1 MSLKLQ
7 PGRLVEVRRFH
18 GELELDITLG
28 YICQKGSKP
37 MFTAS
42 ELFDLAIQVE
52 INGERF
58 YRYALSRV
66 KRDSLKNL
74 LGWLADEELRHKSTF
89 LEIKEKA
96 DDETTPSGTFFSL
109 SQEVLRNAMGRH
121 AFSLDELEIDL
132 IQDEKEVLRAA
143 IAFEE
148 DAILFFEFITPFVS
162 DPGPL
167 STLEHIKKE
176 ELNHKLLLTEK
187 LSEF

>member
-1 MSLKLQ
+1 
-7 PGRLVEVRRFH
+7 
-18 GELELDITLG
+18 
-28 YICQKGSKP
+28 
-37 MFTAS
+37 
-42 ELFDLAIQVE
+42 
-52 INGERF
+52 
-58 YRYALSRV
+58 
-66 KRDSLKNL
+66 
-74 LGWLADEELRHKSTF
+74 
-89 LEIKEKA
+89 
-96 DDETTPSGTFFSL
+96 
-109 SQEVLRNAMGRH
+109 MGRH